1 MENNQVDLSKIISL
15 IAQNPDLITRIQSL
29 AGMGQEKEDSPE
41 ENTLPPP
48 IDEDK
53 GASVELPI
61 TASAESPKNRQR
73 LLCAFKPYLSS
84 ERAKALDSVLTMI
97 DIFDTIRRK

>member
-29 AGMGQEKEDSPE
+29 AGMGQEKEDSTD
-41 ENTLPPP
+41 ENTLPSP
-48 IDEDK
+48 EEEE
-53 GASVELPI
+53 ASAPAEIPI